1 MKQLWEGG
9 SAMSKSSP
17 KFGLVSQAN
26 GLIEACRAAIG
37 SARNSWP
44 EAATVAIARA
54 IVSEAKRQRPDDAV
68 IQSISLANPPD
79 WNDIISAMQVV
90 VKTSVQIAATL
101 GKVETLA
108 AQGAVTQESIETL
121 LDEIRSLPSE
131 QRNAV
136 VNFLT
141 SLSAGALFQAILE
154 GARCF
159 GAR

>member
-1 MKQLWEGG
+1 M
-9 SAMSKSSP
+9 
-17 KFGLVSQAN
+17 
-26 GLIEACRAAIG
+26 I
-37 SARNSWP
+37 
-44 EAATVAIARA
+44 
-54 IVSEAKRQRPDDAV
+54 
-68 IQSISLANPPD
+68 
-79 WNDIISAMQVV
+79 
-90 VKTSVQIAATL
+90 SVQIAATL
-101 GKVETLA
+101 RKVETLA